1 MKADQQQQQQQQQ
14 QQPILK
20 RKITSAELNVM
31 LPPSVGAAGQLLHN
45 ALRDLVGSR
54 RVCYGQ

>member
-1 MKADQQQQQQQQQ
+1 MKADQQQQ
-14 QQPILK
+14 ILK
-20 RKITSAELNVM
+20 RKITSAQLNVM
-31 LPPSVGAAGQLLHN
+31 LPPTVGAAGQLLHK